1 MLLGPVLHYL
11 LQYLFLLV
19 LSYDTLGFI
28 VNFNK
33 TLDSSSSTL
42 GDYSRL
48 VYSWVFVLS
57 LKSLNCLLCCVPL
70 IDEIVLLGIIY
81 FTLPVLKGTEKA
93 NAFLLKQ
100 DGFRNSLQGL
110 VDRII
115 NQIVPPKKTN

>member
-28 VNFNK
+28 VSLNRSEDNSQA
-33 TLDSSSSTL
+33 TVS
-42 GDYSRL
+42 DYSRL
-48 VYSWVFVLS
+48 VFSWVFVLS

-70 IDEIVLLGIIY
+70 IDEVVLLGIIY

-93 NAFLLKQ
+93 NGFLLKQ
-100 DGFRNSLQGL
+100 DGLRNTFQGL